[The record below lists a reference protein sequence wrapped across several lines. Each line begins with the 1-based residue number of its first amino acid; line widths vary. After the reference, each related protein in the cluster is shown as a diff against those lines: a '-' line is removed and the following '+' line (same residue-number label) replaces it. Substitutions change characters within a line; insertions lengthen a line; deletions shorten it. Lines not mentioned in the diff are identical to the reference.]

1 MSKAHEQELV
11 LAAQFPTPQR
21 EQWQEL
27 IAGVLRKSGRVS
39 EELLAGSSNRTADF
53 DGDAAEK
60 IATKTYDDILVQ
72 PLYTRTDAAPAAG
85 MPGLPPFVRGSRP
98 EGVVA
103 TGWDVRQ
110 RHAFTDPASAR
121 KAVLTDL
128 EHGVTSLWLVVGDA
142 GLPIAALPDVLD
154 EVYLDLAP
162 VVLDAGADFLA
173 AADALLEV
181 HSDKAIPASEVRG
194 NLGADP
200 LGLRAR
206 TGSAQDFDGAIQL
219 AVRVSGDFPELRT
232 LVADALPY
240 HQAGGSDA
248 QELGLSI
255 ATGVAYL
262 RALTDAGLTVE
273 QAANQLEFRYSAT
286 ADQFSTI
293 AKFRAAR
300 RLWARVLE
308 VSGAPS
314 VPQRQHA
321 VTSPVMMTRRDPW
334 VNMLRT
340 TLACFGAGVGGA
352 DAVTVLP
359 FDAAIGL
366 PDDFARRIARN
377 THAVLL
383 EESKVAGVIDPA
395 GGSYYVE
402 RLTDDLANAGWAF
415 FQAIEAAGGLVAA
428 LDSGL
433 VEQRLAETWA
443 KRSRNLARRKD
454 PLTGVSEFPDLAE
467 KLPVREPAPAG
478 PSGGLPQV
486 RLAEAYEELRDLSDA
501 QPQRPKVFLATLGPV
516 AAHTARGTFAA
527 NLFQAGGIETPHPGA
542 TTTAAEVADAFAAS
556 GAQVACLCGTDKL
569 YEERAAD
576 VVQALRAAGA
586 VKILLAGKG
595 DYDGVD
601 GYVHIGCDV
610 LAVLRDTLRT
620 LGVGA

>member
-1 MSKAHEQELV
+1 MSQAHEPEFV

-21 EQWQEL
+21 AQWVDL
-27 IAGVLRKSGRVS
+27 IAGVLRKSGRVP
-39 EELLAGSSNRTADF
+39 ADF
-53 DGDAAEK
+53 DGDAAGK

-72 PLYTRTDAAPAAG
+72 PLYTRDDAPEAAG
-85 MPGLPPFVRGSRP
+85 MPGLPPFVRGSKP
-98 EGVVA
+98 EGAIA

-110 RHAFTDPASAR
+110 RHVFTDPAAAK
-121 KAVLTDL
+121 KAILVDL
-128 EHGVTSLWLVVGDA
+128 EHGVTSLWLAVGSA
-142 GLPIAALPDVLD
+142 GLPIAALEDVLD
-154 EVYLDLAP
+154 EVYVDLAP
-162 VVLDAGADFLA
+162 VVLDPGADFLA
-173 AADALLEV
+173 AADALLSV
-181 HSDKAIPASEVRG
+181 HSDKAIPASEVGG

-206 TGSAQDFDGAIQL
+206 TGSTQDFDGAIQL
-219 AVRVSGDFPELRT
+219 AVRMSDEYPALRT

-308 VSGAPS
+308 VSGAPT

-321 VTSPVMMTRRDPW
+321 VTSPVMMTRHDPW

-340 TLACFGAGVGGA
+340 TLACFSAGVGGA

-359 FDAAIGL
+359 FDHAIGL

-402 RLTDDLANAGWAF
+402 RLTDDLAGAGWAF
-415 FQAIEAAGGLVAA
+415 FQSIEAAGGLVAA

-433 VEQRLAETWA
+433 VEEKLGETWA
-443 KRSRNLARRKD
+443 KRSKNLARRKD
-454 PLTGVSEFPDLAE
+454 PLTGVSEFPNLNK
-467 KLPVREPAPAG
+467 KLPVREPAPAV

-486 RLAEAYEELRDLSDA
+486 RLAEAYEELRDLADA
-501 QPQRPKVFLATLGPV
+501 QPERPKVFLATLGPI
-516 AAHTARGTFAA
+516 AAHTVRATFAA
-527 NLFQAGGIETPHPGA
+527 NLFQAGGIETPNAGA
-542 TTTAAEVADAFAAS
+542 TATADEVARAFTAS
-556 GAQVACLCGTDKL
+556 GARIACICGSDKL
-569 YEERAAD
+569 YEQRVPD

-595 DYDGVD
+595 DYADVD
-601 GYVHIGCDV
+601 GYVHVGCDV
-610 LAVLRDTLRT
+610 LAVLRDTLKT